1 MKVSFYYHVPFYNK
15 KKEIFIAS
23 YIGVFIDSIA
33 RNIDTLYLFLHEA
46 RSSELKNCDYK
57 LKSSNIVLTNL
68 GFKTSSLHRFFL
80 HNQIISEKILD
91 VDSDVF
97 LVRAPTPLAPHIH
110 KYLKNQNLSFLIV
123 GSYLE
128 MSKSRSTKSLRDVF
142 IKLFL
147 KLYHKSF
154 LKIISRANLIVNS
167 NILKEYYEKYS
178 NNVNLVKTTTLS
190 NADFYKRD
198 DTCLNDK
205 IELLYTGRIDI
216 AKGLVELVKSVSIL
230 VSEGINVNLNIVGWE
245 EGEIEIVKNKLVK
258 IAKTLEI
265 DDRIYFHG
273 KKTIG
278 NELNQIYRKSDIYL
292 IPSYSEGFPRT
303 IWESMANSLPV
314 IASSVGSIPNFL
326 THEKNVFLIKPRDID
341 EIVVAVKTLIYNKN
355 LRKKIIREGLII
367 SRENTL
373 EIQSKKLISL
383 LHIKNA

>member
-1 MKVSFYYHVPFYNK
+1 LKVSFYYHVPFYNK

-292 IPSYSEGFPRT
+292 
-303 IWESMANSLPV
+303 
-314 IASSVGSIPNFL
+314 
-326 THEKNVFLIKPRDID
+326 
-341 EIVVAVKTLIYNKN
+341 
-355 LRKKIIREGLII
+355 
-367 SRENTL
+367 
-373 EIQSKKLISL
+373 
-383 LHIKNA
+383 